1 MDNSK
6 MLPSESDNDIH
17 CIKYSPKDIA
27 LLIKR
32 IINMCKGIKENVSE
46 DIQLKI
52 KERQSSNLEI
62 LSFIRNIVEKYPE
75 LRFCQILAILKL
87 DEDRIYEESSDTL
100 KSIIKEWGDI

>member
-1 MDNSK
+1 MDNSR

-32 IINMCKGIKENVSE
+32 IVHMCKGIKENVSE

-62 LSFIRNIVEKYPE
+62 LSFIHNIVEEYPE
-75 LRFCQILAILKL
+75 LRFCQILSILKL
-87 DEDRIYEESSDTL
+87 DKDRFYEESSDTL
-100 KSIIKEWGDI
+100 KNIVKEWGDM

>member
-1 MDNSK
+1 MDNSR
-6 MLPSESDNDIH
+6 MLLPDSNNGIY
-17 CIKYSPKDIA
+17 CMKYSPKDIA

-32 IINMCKGIKENVSE
+32 IVHMCKGIKENVSE

-62 LSFIRNIVEKYPE
+62 LSFLRNIVEKYPE

-100 KSIIKEWGDI
+100 KKIVKEWGDI

>member
-1 MDNSK
+1 
-6 MLPSESDNDIH
+6 
-17 CIKYSPKDIA
+17 
-27 LLIKR
+27 
-32 IINMCKGIKENVSE
+32 MCKGIKENVSE

-100 KSIIKEWGDI
+100 KKIVKEWGDV